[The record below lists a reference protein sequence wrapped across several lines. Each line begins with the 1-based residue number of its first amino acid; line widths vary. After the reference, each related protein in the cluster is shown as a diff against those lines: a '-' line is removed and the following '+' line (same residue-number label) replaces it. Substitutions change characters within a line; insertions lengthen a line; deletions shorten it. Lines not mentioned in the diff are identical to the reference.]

1 MLYHVLIVDDETLI
15 RTGLRMSVPWERL
28 GFRVAA
34 EAATAEQALE
44 QMSHHIID
52 LVLVDIQMPG
62 VNGIE
67 FIREMR
73 RISPDTKALIIS
85 GHSDFEYTVSALKL
99 EVCDYLLK
107 PINMDQL
114 IEAVRKVGKRID
126 ADRERFL
133 VNQNQKHLV
142 GKMLALR
149 LIGKDFAN
157 RDEVDFYC
165 IQCGIPFPLTGYC
178 VVAAKWA
185 KWAETVEGQY
195 HGNKFEFENSLDECL
210 YQNEELKERLFFTA
224 FMGEYYTVV
233 VEQEHAPG
241 VRASLYQKA
250 KEIGAAVRIATGSAY
265 GDIFFM
271 DVSYIQA
278 LEKIRSRED
287 VIHGG
292 EGVEENQQIYL
303 NSLLIQK
310 LEERKFQEI
319 PEVEQQIFEQILRRD
334 YGKALNWCINSMYS
348 IVDYF
353 QLSQYERLK
362 DIAVFPIQSLS
373 SLYFINT
380 ICDMY
385 ARKVALI
392 IEILKEMRGNKNEM
406 IVNKMYKIIR
416 EEYVQPDLSLQRIA
430 DQLGMKYTYLSTL
443 FKQVS
448 GENFSSYLTE
458 LRLHKAKQMI
468 LENNMKMY
476 EIAEAVGYVSAKY
489 FAEQFKKN
497 IGMTP
502 SEYRGMHHQE
512 EQEKQEGD

>member
-1 MLYHVLIVDDETLI
+1 MLYNVLIIDDETLI
-15 RTGLRMSVPWERL
+15 RTGLRRSVPWREL

-44 QMSHHIID
+44 QMAHHIID

-67 FIREMR
+67 FIREMK
-73 RISPDTKALIIS
+73 RISPSTKALIIS
-85 GHSDFEYTVSALKL
+85 GHSDFEYTVSALQL

-107 PINMDQL
+107 PINIGQL
-114 IEAVRKVGKRID
+114 NEAVQKVRQKIEAE
-126 ADRERFL
+126 RERFM

-178 VVAAKWA
+178 VVAAKFA
-185 KWAETVEGQY
+185 KWAQTIETHY
-195 HGNKFEFENSLDECL
+195 HGNKYEIENDLDECL
-210 YQNEELKERLFFTA
+210 HQAEGLGERLFFTA
-224 FMGEYYTVV
+224 FVGEYYTVV
-233 VEQEHAPG
+233 AEQDYGAG
-241 VRASLYQKA
+241 IRACLYQKA
-250 KEIGAAVRIATGSAY
+250 KEMGDSAQIATGDAF
-265 GDIFFM
+265 GDIYFM

-278 LEKIRSRED
+278 VEKIRNRED
-287 VIHGG
+287 VIHR
-292 EGVEENQQIYL
+292 EKKIQENQRIYL

-310 LEERKFQEI
+310 LEERKFDEI
-319 PEVEQQIFEQILRRD
+319 PQVEGQIFEQILSKD
-334 YGKALNWCINSMYS
+334 DGKALNWCINSIYS

-353 QLSQYERLK
+353 QLSQYEEVREL
-362 DIAVFPIQSLS
+362 AVFPIQSLS
-373 SLYFINT
+373 SLYFMNT
-380 ICDMY
+380 IWDMY
-385 ARKVALI
+385 VRKVNRI
-392 IEILKEMRGNKNEM
+392 IDILKEMRGNKNEM
-406 IVNKMYKIIR
+406 IVNKMYKLIK
-416 EEYVQPDLSLQRIA
+416 EAYFQPDLSLQRIA

-468 LENNMKMY
+468 LENKMKMY

-502 SEYRGMHHQE
+502 SEYRAIYNQE
-512 EQEKQEGD
+512 E